1 MFKAPI
7 QVDICRDIIA
17 DKKKMINCRKLIQEN
32 TKAQTVIEN
41 SSDFIGLSWT
51 RLKLDIFCQLI
62 K

>member
-41 SSDFIGLSWT
+41 SSDFIGLS
-51 RLKLDIFCQLI
+51 
-62 K
+62 